1 MERGDTGMLAA
12 RPANSRTDGRVD
24 GDIVSR
30 FATCCRAL
38 GIAVYERQRPADL
51 AAARSG
57 FTALTRIAH
66 DQCDAWTGL
75 AAAGDVSLRVLE
87 AIARCTATAGVLQRQ
102 VELPPGALSFRYDT
116 GLYLQFR
123 AATPDDFHL
132 AHAAALAQA
141 GRFADA
147 DRIVT
152 GLTGLTGLRPG
163 WREARWVA
171 VVVNYRAAR
180 WSDVVKLLTPI
191 VNDPEL

>member
-1 MERGDTGMLAA
+1 MLATQ
-12 RPANSRTDGRVD
+12 PANSRVDGRVD
-24 GDIVSR
+24 SDIVSR

-75 AAAGDVSLRVLE
+75 AAAGDVSFRVLE
-87 AIARCTATAGVLQRQ
+87 AVSRTATTAGVLQRQ
-102 VELPPGALSFRYDT
+102 VELAPGAVGFCYDT

-123 AATPDDFHL
+123 GTSPDDFHL
-132 AHAAALAQA
+132 AYAAALATA

-147 DRIVT
+147 DQIVS
-152 GLTGLTGLRPG
+152 GLVARRPG
-163 WREARWVA
+163 WREARW
-171 VVVNYRAAR
+171 
-180 WSDVVKLLTPI
+180 
-191 VNDPEL
+191 